1 MRIHKMDP
9 FLKALR
15 AANQRRMG
23 QTQLTDEDLKK
34 ERSSLELASHLATP
48 IIGVSTEACSIG
60 SLRAEWIRPDFAH
73 EKKHII
79 LYSHGGGYTSGALG
93 YARILGAKLALY
105 SGIEVLSYEY
115 RLAPEHPYPAAFED
129 ILQVWDFLMLQGY
142 GADDVIVAGDSAGGN
157 LTLEL
162 MLQLK
167 AQERKRPC
175 AAVLF
180 SPWTDM
186 TATADSYQSQKEEDP
201 ILTYDY
207 IITVRNA
214 YAPAPDTD
222 FSDYKY
228 SPLFGDLSDFPPTLI
243 QVGEKEILYDDSKRL
258 YDKLIKQGCTATLQS
273 FPDGWHVFQQM
284 PFPLSVQAM
293 KDAGDYIQKVI
304 H

>member
-9 FLKALR
+9 FIKALH
-15 AANQRRMG
+15 AANQRRTG
-23 QTQLTDEDLKK
+23 QTQLTDEDLQK
-34 ERSSLELASHLATP
+34 ERSSLEIAGRLATP
-48 IIGVSTEACSIG
+48 VIGVSTEAFSIG
-60 SLRAEWIRPDFAH
+60 SLHAEWIRPEFAH
-73 EKKHII
+73 DTKHVI

-93 YARILGAKLALY
+93 YARILGAKLALH

-129 ILQVWDFLMLQGY
+129 IQQVWDFLMLQGY
-142 GADDVIVAGDSAGGN
+142 GADNVVVAGDSAGGN

-162 MLQLK
+162 LLHLK
-167 AQERKRPC
+167 TQQRKLPC

-186 TATADSYQSQKEEDP
+186 TATADSYQARKEEDP

-214 YAPAPDTD
+214 YVPSPDTD

-243 QVGEKEILYDDSKRL
+243 QVGEKEILYDDSTRL
-258 YDKLIKQGCTATLQS
+258 YDKLIKHGCPATLQS
-273 FPDGWHVFQQM
+273 FPDGWHVFQQT
-284 PFPLSVQAM
+284 PLPLAVKAM
-293 KDAGDYIQKVI
+293 KDAGTYIQKVI